1 MSVRV
6 PNFAISRAKE
16 IRDFN
21 DLSRWAADVDDSRAS
36 IIHSLGEIARALNG
50 IESAIGPGKAAT
62 LPGTRIVRG
71 PVGSTTNNIALF
83 ADASGSVIKD
93 GGTAGSGD
101 VLGPASVSDMRIPRW
116 DGTSGNLLDESGVTI
131 DDTAFR
137 LRQSGGEWIGMASTT
152 AMTAQQTHTAAN
164 TETTMHSEAQ
174 LSGILDVAGRVVSVR
189 AFGTNSVDVTSTVA
203 SQIIRLKY
211 GSTAVWQ
218 RTNTLAVPGGA
229 YTLRWLF
236 MADVITTSS
245 GNVRCFGW
253 MITEDSAGALS
264 NIRVSDVA
272 VARTPTTTGAVTV
285 ALTDQWDVNDANTT
299 WTTEMCQIYLGGL
312 TA

>member
-1 MSVRV
+1 MRHYPGVDVSRVSDPVVREHL
-6 PNFAISRAKE
+6 RTMDRWL
-16 IRDFN
+16 RDATKRIG
-21 DLSRWAADVDDSRAS
+21 DLSASTGGGSSSAGAAPDDEAYVVT
-36 IIHSLGEIARALNG
+36 A
-50 IESAIGPGKAAT
+50 
-62 LPGTRIVRG
+62 
-71 PVGSTTNNIALF
+71 
-83 ADASGSVIKD
+83 ASGDLSNEKVLTTTSPLTGTVGAGTVTLAAPTVVTSAASLTDDAIVVGA
-93 GGTAGSGD
+93 GGAQGSET
-101 VLGPASVSDMRIPRW
+101 R
-116 DGTSGNLLDESGVTI
+116 GVKI
-131 DDTAFR
+131 DSSNFR
-137 LRQSGGEWIGMASTT
+137 LRETGGEWIGMASTT